1 MSGWIILRVPELGV
15 KGLISKL
22 LLKPPPEAGCLRH
35 TLGQPTILLNHTL
48 KSTTSKSKITGYYF
62 LNRQELPVV
71 SQPGPELAL

>member
-1 MSGWIILRVPELGV
+1 MSDWIILRVPELGV

-35 TLGQPTILLNHTL
+35 TLRQPTILLNHTL
-48 KSTTSKSKITGYYF
+48 KSTTIF

-71 SQPGPELAL
+71 AQPGTELAL